1 MKTIAM
7 KHFRESLHTAPI
19 TRCAL
24 NWRGW
29 IWRVFD
35 TALNFLLLAAA
46 GIVIG
51 YALAN
56 LYY

>member
-1 MKTIAM
+1 M
-7 KHFRESLHTAPI
+7 KHTRDSFHTAPI

-29 IWRVFD
+29 IWRALD
-35 TALNFLLLAAA
+35 TVMDFLLLFAA
-46 GIVIG
+46 GTMIG

-56 LYY
+56 FAF